1 MKYLA
6 NIGVLHIH
14 ILLLV
19 LVAVTAGPVEVV
31 CAVLLGDTVQDEVVG
46 GAEILLLDCL

>member
-6 NIGVLHIH
+6 NIGVLHI
-14 ILLLV
+14 LM

-31 CAVLLGDTVQDEVVG
+31 RAVLLGDTVQDEVVG
-46 GAEILLLDCL
+46 RAEILLLDCL